1 MFKSWFF
8 RAILFFLLGL
18 FLFIYGIAV
27 DKYRVFPFK
36 QISYIKNIILPTSTP
51 YKEKKPRATLF
62 DYFFPKVDVVMIG
75 DSITQN
81 AIWSEIFPN
90 IKIANRGLQGDTTES
105 ILKRM
110 DTILSV
116 QPKKALIMVGINDI
130 NIGFSI
136 NEIIKNYVKI
146 IEELRTR
153 GITVVVQ
160 STLECSKTKCK
171 DRLDKLRQLN
181 QKLEE
186 YSVAHNL
193 VFVDI
198 NKHLSSVEDGLL
210 SQYSTYDGIHLLGE
224 GYSIWAEQI
233 RDVLN

>member
-1 MFKSWFF
+1 MFKSWLF
-8 RAILFFLLGL
+8 RAILFFLLGI

-27 DKYRVFPFK
+27 DRYRVFPFK

-62 DYFFPKVDVVMIG
+62 DYFFPQVDVVMIG

-90 IKIANRGLQGDTTES
+90 IKIANRGLVGDTTED

-116 QPKKALIMVGINDI
+116 QPKKALIMVGTNDI

-136 NEIIKNYVKI
+136 NEII
-146 IEELRTR
+146 
-153 GITVVVQ
+153 
-160 STLECSKTKCK
+160 
-171 DRLDKLRQLN
+171 
-181 QKLEE
+181 
-186 YSVAHNL
+186 
-193 VFVDI
+193 
-198 NKHLSSVEDGLL
+198 
-210 SQYSTYDGIHLLGE
+210 
-224 GYSIWAEQI
+224 
-233 RDVLN
+233 